1 MPRLAIVL
9 LGILAATTV
18 GCSPQLIY
26 ESVAPAGTFHA
37 SSLRDQPVVL
47 SADFSNVFFSGDEYT
62 EATFW
67 LSTVSTDKILKG
79 KVKNGQVIHVTVL
92 WTPLPGMTP
101 IDSSA
106 TNASIRY
113 ILFADGEVGV
123 YEGGGFAMTVS
134 PFWSSETRI
143 SLRDATLRLAVSTP
157 GFRDL
162 LSPAQL
168 TGIASA
174 SNNARETRRF
184 YYGTSQLVTDR
195 LGIPWLVR
203 AKSPAMGLKLA
214 LQKLAQQHMLPSL
227 GPVNIQ

>member
-1 MPRLAIVL
+1 MRHLAIVL
-9 LGILAATTV
+9 LWIFAVTTV

-26 ESVAPAGTFHA
+26 EAVVPAGTFYA
-37 SSLRDQPVVL
+37 SSLRDEPVVL
-47 SADFSNVFFSGDEYT
+47 SADFSQVVFSGDEYT

-67 LSTVSTDKILKG
+67 MSTVSTESLLKG
-79 KVKNGQVIHVTVL
+79 EVKDGQIIHVTIL

-113 ILFADGEVGV
+113 ILFVDGEVGI
-123 YEGGGFAMTVS
+123 YQGGGFAMTVS

-143 SLRDATLRLAVSTP
+143 SLRDATLRLATSTP

-174 SNNARETRRF
+174 VDDSRETRRF

-195 LGIPWLVR
+195 LGVPWLVR
-203 AKSPAMGLKLA
+203 SRGAYSAFQLA
-214 LQKLAQQHMLPSL
+214 LQRLRHPTAMQ
-227 GPVNIQ
+227 